1 MIQSITRYPD
11 VRSPSNHHIVAACTC
26 CAHCNINERNLSTH
40 SDMDIRRIKDAQKTK
55 TKLTVRNAIVRT
67 SCARSFKHCFFDYYA
82 SHHHV
87 LRLFPPYR
95 PPTWSLVVT
104 KSSAVNHCLLGSDA
118 PCPMNMSLTGP
129 IFFYYVNMMIIDWI
143 NTDLVSIGVNQCV
156 LYDLNK
162 NKTFLTSRKTD
173 FFSWAYIAQH
183 SDNMTNRRRQFS
195 D

>member
-1 MIQSITRYPD
+1 MLSLHTRTAHIKISAHGNAQLVQACTIPEYQHPKIKMIQSITRYPD

-129 IFFYYVNMMIIDWI
+129 IFFYYVNMMIID
-143 NTDLVSIGVNQCV
+143 
-156 LYDLNK
+156 
-162 NKTFLTSRKTD
+162 
-173 FFSWAYIAQH
+173 
-183 SDNMTNRRRQFS
+183 
-195 D
+195 